1 MLTPL
6 PEAFLLLSETSSL
19 DMKRQMLQFLLDDIA
34 KCESLTPPPIPD
46 PFSTDISS
54 FVEHVDDLVLD
65 EELICSVKDE
75 LGALK
80 LTFPPQKVNT
90 QWISPS
96 SESYNY
102 GKVINNPK
110 PIAEF
115 PNISKLMDL
124 VNSHH
129 STTGDMDACLVS
141 CFPSPQAKLRI
152 HKDDEPLI
160 SQTSSICTLSLGA
173 PRTLEF
179 IKDGNKKKS
188 KKKLINDLSADIEL
202 PATDRSMNV
211 MKPGAQSVMRHRVKA
226 GVSIPGNSDV
236 RYSLSFRKI
245 VPKTPK
251 TKVTDIITP
260 TLPNISPDIPQI
272 PLQNPIEEHI
282 PPKKNIILVAGD
294 SFPARLDAKRLGKGK
309 KDVRIIA
316 RGGSKITTVQKSIEN
331 FVDSNPN
338 LVVKKLFVS
347 IGTNDIRYCE
357 NGIKH
362 LKNAICDLMRR
373 IRELFPDT
381 KVWFQGIPPIHPNG
395 CRYTVRNVCDMNILI
410 YNNLCSRFKVFYMDV
425 FRDFLD
431 KDGFI
436 KSKLFPEYDAI
447 KGFDI
452 HPNTKG
458 YGVLASHYIYL
469 IHTKW
474 FNPLGY

>member
-1 MLTPL
+1 
-6 PEAFLLLSETSSL
+6 
-19 DMKRQMLQFLLDDIA
+19 MKRQMLKFLTDDIA
-34 KCESLTPPPIPD
+34 KGENLTPPPIPA
-46 PFSTDISS
+46 PLSTDISS
-54 FVEHVDDLVLD
+54 FVEHVDDVVLD
-65 EELICSVKDE
+65 EALICGIQDE
-75 LGALK
+75 FQTLDLK
-80 LTFPPQKVNT
+80 YPPQKVNT

-110 PIAEF
+110 PILDF
-115 PNISKLMDL
+115 PNISKLMGI
-124 VNSHH
+124 VNSHP

-141 CFPSPQAKLRI
+141 CFPSTDATLRL

-160 SQTSSICTLSLGA
+160 SQTSSICTVSFGA

-179 IKDGNKKKS
+179 VRDGKKKKNKKK
-188 KKKLINDLSADIEL
+188 LVNDLTADIIL

-211 MKPGAQSVMRHRVKA
+211 MKPGAQNVMRHRVKA
-226 GVSIPGNSDV
+226 GVSVPGISNV
-236 RYSLSFRKI
+236 RYSVSFRKI

-251 TKVTDIITP
+251 TKVTDKIPPTP
-260 TLPNISPDIPQI
+260 TNINADNPKD
-272 PLQNPIEEHI
+272 PLHTLDEDHI

-294 SFPARLDAKRLGKGK
+294 SFPARLDPKRLGKGK

-316 RGGSKITTVQKSIEN
+316 RGGSKITAVQESIEK

-338 LVVKKLFVS
+338 VVVKKLFVS

-373 IRELFPDT
+373 IKVLLPDT
-381 KVWFQGIPPIHPNG
+381 KVFFQSIPPIHPNG
-395 CRYTVRNVCDMNILI
+395 CPYTVENVCAMNALI
-410 YNNLCSRFKVFYMDV
+410 FNLCSRFKVFYFDV

-436 KSKLFPEYDAI
+436 KSRLFPEYNPI

-458 YGVLASHYIYL
+458 LGVLASHYIYL
-469 IHTKW
+469 IHSKW
-474 FNPLGY
+474 FNPMGY